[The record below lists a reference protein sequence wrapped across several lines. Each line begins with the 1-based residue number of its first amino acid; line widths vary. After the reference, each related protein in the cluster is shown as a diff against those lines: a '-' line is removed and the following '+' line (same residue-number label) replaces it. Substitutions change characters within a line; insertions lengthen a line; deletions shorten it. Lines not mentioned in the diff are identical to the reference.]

1 MEANR
6 ITIPNFRRVAGK
18 TADGRNIR
26 NHMLYRSGAPIPITV
41 QDINGMRECG
51 IRHIVD
57 LRSDE
62 ECCAH
67 AYQLSDAFV
76 SHHMSALKTRDGLEN
91 FYFFMLIDKNSTVE
105 DIKRA
110 ASFIH
115 EGYRILPFHNPALA
129 LLLNLMEADDGAVLL
144 HCSSGK
150 DRTGVLAALLQKMLG
165 VKEDVIMQEYLLSNA
180 YILPDTLRHAKEL
193 GFQGDTRDMLV
204 HCCSVH
210 ESLLRSSFD
219 EVEKRYPGWE
229 EFFEAEYGM
238 SEKRIRYLKKRYLEP

>member
-91 FYFFMLIDKNSTVE
+91 FYFFI
-105 DIKRA
+105 IK
-110 ASFIH
+110 
-115 EGYRILPFHNPALA
+115 
-129 LLLNLMEADDGAVLL
+129 
-144 HCSSGK
+144 K
-150 DRTGVLAALLQKMLG
+150 
-165 VKEDVIMQEYLLSNA
+165 
-180 YILPDTLRHAKEL
+180 
-193 GFQGDTRDMLV
+193 
-204 HCCSVH
+204 
-210 ESLLRSSFD
+210 
-219 EVEKRYPGWE
+219 
-229 EFFEAEYGM
+229 
-238 SEKRIRYLKKRYLEP
+238 

>member
-144 HCSSGK
+144 H
-150 DRTGVLAALLQKMLG
+150 
-165 VKEDVIMQEYLLSNA
+165 
-180 YILPDTLRHAKEL
+180 
-193 GFQGDTRDMLV
+193 
-204 HCCSVH
+204 
-210 ESLLRSSFD
+210 
-219 EVEKRYPGWE
+219 
-229 EFFEAEYGM
+229 
-238 SEKRIRYLKKRYLEP
+238 